1 MEKLPGQR
9 KNTKGSIGQTLDPRE
24 SFDLQVLPELGQ
36 SVAELRVKSRTL
48 AARRRAGS
56 QTRGECVRK
65 CAQESAKGAISA
77 AAFFKRS
84 QRLSLWCCTSYKKRT
99 SRTLGALPEGNI
111 WILRHG
117 KTQACAGRSGAPR
130 GDLKKLQKWANP
142 VLGNLRKFGH
152 PWNVCSRQATAGIL
166 RGGQREALHT
176 PAPASHSF
184 VFFPCCRPP
193 EEGSAP
199 FR

>member
-1 MEKLPGQR
+1 MAKWKSCLASGRTQKGASGKPSTQGKVLTCKCFPSLGKASQSFALSRARSRPGA
-9 KNTKGSIGQTLDPRE
+9 
-24 SFDLQVLPELGQ
+24 ELG
-36 SVAELRVKSRTL
+36 AKP
-48 AARRRAGS
+48 
-56 QTRGECVRK
+56 
-65 CAQESAKGAISA
+65 ESAKGAISA